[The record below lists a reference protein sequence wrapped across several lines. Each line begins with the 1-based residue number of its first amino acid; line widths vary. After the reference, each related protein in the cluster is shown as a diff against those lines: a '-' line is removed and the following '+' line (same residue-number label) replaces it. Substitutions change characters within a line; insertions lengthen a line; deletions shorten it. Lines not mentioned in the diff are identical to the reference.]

1 MTPAQQWR
9 DTLRESLLAA
19 RKARDTTR
27 VAALRCALSAIDNA
41 ETPDAV
47 TLDGR
52 TDGPVAGALSGL
64 GAGEVARR
72 ELTDVEI
79 RDLIQ
84 HEIDERLAAA
94 DQYTAGG
101 HHPQAADLR
110 SQAEVLTQALGD
122 V

>member
-9 DTLRESLLAA
+9 DTLRQSLLSA
-19 RKARDTTR
+19 RKARDTAR
-27 VAALRCALSAIDNA
+27 VAAIRSALSAIDNA

-47 TLDGR
+47 TLDANM
-52 TDGPVAGALSGL
+52 DGPVAGALSGL

-72 ELTDVEI
+72 ELTDGEI

-84 HEIDERLAAA
+84 AEIDERLAAA

-101 HHPQAADLR
+101 HHTQAADLR
-110 SQAEVLTQALGD
+110 SQAEVLLQALGD